1 MAPGTRQERGAPVS
15 APWEPVASPR
25 GTLKPHY
32 ASRCIPGEVV
42 LGICRMGLTNWQNHL
57 QESPP
62 GAQGGGWAGGLLGMV
77 RLPGEGD
84 PVSVM
89 QALNLSGVMLSHCPY
104 GPCSSSGRCSELGVV
119 GRWAWHRAGSR
130 PGAHHPP
137 RGASSELCHP
147 HQEGS
152 LQALGGRRW
161 DLGAQWEGTYGCQ
174 GHRLGC

>member
-1 MAPGTRQERGAPVS
+1 
-15 APWEPVASPR
+15 
-25 GTLKPHY
+25 
-32 ASRCIPGEVV
+32 
-42 LGICRMGLTNWQNHL
+42 
-57 QESPP
+57 
-62 GAQGGGWAGGLLGMV
+62 MV

-152 LQALGGRRW
+152 LQALGGGPMGPGSPVGGDIR
-161 DLGAQWEGTYGCQ
+161 LTGPPSGMLSCPSTGTGEEWFS
-174 GHRLGC
+174 HARLQT